1 MLHVHYVLS
10 EHALSALAPKCES
23 RQSNDALQN
32 TTVGREQ
39 RTYQIEM
46 QIWEEFLRKSPHTDS
61 GVGFVLNHLVA
72 DCSPAW
78 SGLNQTPKARGH
90 ISSLMIILAQST
102 VAYQLPASKVP
113 NLFVFLCLPIH
124 VVQRA
129 NL

>member
-1 MLHVHYVLS
+1 MFIMCS
-10 EHALSALAPKCES
+10 EHVLSALAPKCKS

-39 RTYQIEM
+39 RIYQIEM
-46 QIWEEFLRKSPHTDS
+46 QIWEEFRRKSPPIDS
-61 GVGFVLNHLVA
+61 AVGFVLNHLVA

-78 SGLNQTPKARGH
+78 SGLNQTSKARGH
-90 ISSLMIILAQST
+90 ISSLMIVLAQST
-102 VAYQLPASKVP
+102 VTYQLPASKVP
-113 NLFVFLCLPIH
+113 NLFVFLCLSIH

>member
-1 MLHVHYVLS
+1 MVS
-10 EHALSALAPKCES
+10 EHVLSALAPKCKS

-32 TTVGREQ
+32 TAVGMEQ
-39 RTYQIEM
+39 RTCQMEM
-46 QIWEEFLRKSPHTDS
+46 QIWEEFRRKSPHIDS
-61 GVGFVLNHLVA
+61 ALGFVLNHLVA

-78 SGLNQTPKARGH
+78 SGLNQTSKARGR
-90 ISSLMIILAQST
+90 ISSLMIVLAQSA

-113 NLFVFLCLPIH
+113 NLFVFLCLSIH